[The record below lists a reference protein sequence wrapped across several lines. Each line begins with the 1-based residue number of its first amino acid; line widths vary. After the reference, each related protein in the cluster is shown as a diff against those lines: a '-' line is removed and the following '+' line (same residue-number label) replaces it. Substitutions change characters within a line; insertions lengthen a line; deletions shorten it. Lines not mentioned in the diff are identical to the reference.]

1 VENQAKEKL
10 SLRKQSAWLLF
21 AKVIGF
27 GFAFLLPLLTVR
39 LLTQEK
45 VGIYRQVFQIIANA
59 ATVLPLG
66 ISMSAY
72 YFLARETGARRSA
85 AVLNILIFNFVVGGI
100 ACLTLYFYP
109 QLAGNIFQSE
119 EITRLSPK
127 IGVVIWLWIISTFLE
142 TVAVANQEARMA
154 TAFIILAQ
162 FSKTV
167 LMVGAVV
174 FFTSVEAFVFAAI
187 VQGVLQTVVLFI
199 YLNSR
204 FPRLWFSFNPTF
216 FREQLFYALPFG
228 LAGLLWVLQTDIH
241 NYFVGYRF
249 TDAEYAIYTS
259 GCFELPLIAMLA
271 DSVSSVLIPRMSELQ
286 AKDEKREMIRVLTRT
301 MQKLAFFYFPIYVF
315 LLITAH
321 VFITM
326 LFTRDYEASVPI
338 FLINIT
344 LLPFLIW
351 TTDPVVRAYKELG
364 RMQLILRI
372 FTLIALV
379 SALYYGV
386 QSFDL
391 RGMIAIVVVTSLLDR
406 LIATVLVL
414 KKLEVE
420 KRDIYLLKDIGKTA
434 VMSLIAGAATFLFY
448 NYFWESAAALGASFT
463 SLVFSAPKQSILDF
477 VSGGFVLAF
486 SALVFVPIY
495 LCGMNLLGVI
505 DEEEKDFVRN
515 FITKFSNRFRKTET
529 ISKRQAII
537 TDN

>member
-1 VENQAKEKL
+1 MENQAKEKL

-27 GFAFLLPLLTVR
+27 GFSFLLPLLTVR
-39 LLTQEK
+39 FLTQEK
-45 VGIYRQVFQIIANA
+45 VGIYRQVFQVVGNA
-59 ATVLPLG
+59 AVILPLG

-72 YFLARETGARRSA
+72 YFLARETAERRSA
-85 AVLNILIFNFVVGGI
+85 TVFNILIFNFVVGAI
-100 ACLTLYFYP
+100 AFLTLYFYP
-109 QLAGNIFQSE
+109 QLVGNIFQSE
-119 EITRLSPK
+119 EVTRLAPK
-127 IGVVIWLWIISTFLE
+127 IGGVIWLWIFSTFLE
-142 TVAVANQEARMA
+142 TVAVANQEARVA
-154 TAFIILAQ
+154 TVFIILAQ

-174 FFTSVEAFVFAAI
+174 FFTSVEAFVYAAI
-187 VQGVLQTVVLFI
+187 IQGALQTVVLLV

-204 FPRLWFSFNPTF
+204 FPRFWRAFEPKF

-228 LAGLLWVLQTDIH
+228 LAGLLWVLQTDVH

-249 TDAEYAIYTS
+249 SDAEYAIYTS
-259 GCFELPLIAMLA
+259 GCFELPLIAMLS
-271 DSVSSVLIPRMSELQ
+271 DSVSSVLIPRMSQLESTG
-286 AKDEKREMIRVLTRT
+286 DKREIIRLLTRT

-326 LFTRDYEASVPI
+326 LFTRDYAASVPI

-344 LLPFLIW
+344 LLPFYIW

-364 RMQLILRI
+364 RTQLILRV
-372 FTLIALV
+372 FTLIALL

-391 RGMIAIVVVTSLLDR
+391 RGMIAIVVITTLFDR
-406 LIATVLVL
+406 LISTILVL
-414 KKLEVE
+414 KKLDVR
-420 KRDIYLLKDIGKTA
+420 KRDIFLLKDVGKTA
-434 VMSLIAGAATFLFY
+434 IMSVIAGAATFLFY
-448 NYFWESAAALGASFT
+448 TYFRESAAALGASFT
-463 SLVFSAPKQSILDF
+463 NLIFSAPKQSIADF
-477 VSGGFVLAF
+477 VSNGFVLAF

-495 LCGMNLLGVI
+495 LFGMNRLGVI

-515 FITKFSNRFRKTET
+515 FLGRFSNRFSKAET
-529 ISKRQAII
+529 LSERQPIS